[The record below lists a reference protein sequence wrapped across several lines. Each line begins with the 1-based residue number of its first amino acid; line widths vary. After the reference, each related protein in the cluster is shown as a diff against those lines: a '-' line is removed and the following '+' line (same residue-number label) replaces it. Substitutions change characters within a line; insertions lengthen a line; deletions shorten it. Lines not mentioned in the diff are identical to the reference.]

1 MRIRKILFHTNFK
14 EFSFNALETLL
25 ALKDAGLAEIIL
37 IYIIDRD
44 EVGFVP
50 YGGYLKNEEN
60 RIREAARVHFEKWQQ
75 ILSEHGIDSQIVI
88 EKGLPNVTI
97 LDIAQKKAVDMI
109 VTGQKKRTL
118 FEKVY
123 VGSHILDLLRRS
135 PIPILMHK
143 YEVKYEVDSRTHT
156 RVNDHLFKTPM
167 VATDWSEPS
176 LNALL
181 AMEAFKGVATKIQ
194 VSHIIDTKLIKNQRE
209 EEINRLKQE
218 SRNRLDNYCS
228 RLDKMTL
235 LSESYLAIGKTVVE
249 IIRLS
254 REYNATMIVMGRT
267 GKDWFKEYWLGGVS
281 HQVAELSE
289 LPVMLVP

>member
-1 MRIRKILFHTNFK
+1 MQIRKILFHTYFK
-14 EFSFNALETLL
+14 EFSFNSLETLL
-25 ALKDAGLAEIIL
+25 ALKNAGLAEIIL
-37 IYIIDRD
+37 VYIIDRD

-60 RIREAARVHFEKWQQ
+60 RIREAARVHFETWQQ
-75 ILSEHGIDSQIVI
+75 ILSKHGIDSQIVI

-109 VTGQKKRTL
+109 ITGQKKRTL

-143 YEVKYEVDSRTHT
+143 YEVTYEMDGRTHT

-167 VATDWSEPS
+167 VATDWSRPS

-181 AMEAFKGVATKIQ
+181 AMEAFKGAATKIQ
-194 VSHIIDTKLIKNQRE
+194 VSHIIDTKLIKNQSE

-267 GKDWFKEYWLGGVS
+267 GKDWFKE
-281 HQVAELSE
+281 
-289 LPVMLVP
+289 